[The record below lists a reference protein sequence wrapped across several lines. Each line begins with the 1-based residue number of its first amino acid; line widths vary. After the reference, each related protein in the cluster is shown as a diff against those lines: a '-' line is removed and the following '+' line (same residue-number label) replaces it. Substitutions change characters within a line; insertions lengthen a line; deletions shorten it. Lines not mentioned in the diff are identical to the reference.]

1 MEVTT
6 IGLDLAKRVFQVH
19 AVNAEGTIVLRKALR
34 RGQMLPF
41 FAKLPP
47 CLIGIE
53 ACGTSHYWAREL
65 IRLGHDVRLM
75 PPAYVKPY
83 VKRGKTDASD
93 AQAICE
99 AVTRPTMR
107 FVAVKSAEQQAAL
120 SLHRTRDL
128 LVRQRT
134 QLVNMIRGMLAE
146 FGIVMPDGVDR
157 ALGLARQIHTKEF
170 VPAVP
175 ATAQEVLSLL
185 GGQVLDTHA
194 RVQAIDRSL
203 LALHRT
209 NEVAPG
215 VDPWHR
221 SGGRHSAG
229 RVGCR
234 PAAVPVRSRVCRLA
248 RADAVAELQRWQ
260 GEARPHQQDGR
271 PLLAQAAC
279 CRRHRADPARQA
291 QAGPGGPPSP
301 GSAGPQAGTG
311 GERGD
316 GEQDG
321 ACCLGHHDAR
331 GDLPGPPRA
340 GTGGIEPRIGD
351 RAGMTGSMRL

>member
-146 FGIVMPDGVDR
+146 FGIVLPDGVER
-157 ALGLARQIHTKEF
+157 ALGLAPDPRQR
-170 VPAVP
+170 
-175 ATAQEVLSLL
+175 
-185 GGQVLDTHA
+185 GHA
-194 RVQAIDRSL
+194 RCAGHSPGGPQPSVRAGARHPCPSPSDRPLPARLTQNQRSG
-203 LALHRT
+203 A
-209 NEVAPG
+209 ASG

-221 SGGRHSAG
+221 SGGRHGAG
-229 RVGCR
+229 CVG
-234 PAAVPVRSRVCRLA
+234 
-248 RADAVAELQRWQ
+248 
-260 GEARPHQQDGR
+260 G
-271 PLLAQAAC
+271 
-279 CRRHRADPARQA
+279 
-291 QAGPGGPPSP
+291 
-301 GSAGPQAGTG
+301 
-311 GERGD
+311 
-316 GEQDG
+316 
-321 ACCLGHHDAR
+321 
-331 GDLPGPPRA
+331 
-340 GTGGIEPRIGD
+340 
-351 RAGMTGSMRL
+351 

>member
-19 AVNAEGTIVLRKALR
+19 AVNAEGTIVLRKTLR

-41 FAKLPP
+41 FTRLPR

-75 PPAYVKPY
+75 PPTYVKPY

-134 QLVNMIRGMLAE
+134 QLVNMIRGLLAE
-146 FGIVMPDGVDR
+146 FGIVMPDGVER
-157 ALGLARQIHTKEF
+157 ALGLAS
-170 VPAVP
+170 VPNQRGSA
-175 ATAQEVLSLL
+175 
-185 GGQVLDTHA
+185 
-194 RVQAIDRSL
+194 
-203 LALHRT
+203 
-209 NEVAPG
+209 APG
-215 VDPWHR
+215 IDPRHW
-221 SGGRHSAG
+221 SSGRHGAG
-229 RVGCR
+229 RVGGR
-234 PAAVPVRSRVCRLA
+234 PVAVPVRSGVCGLA
-248 RADAVAELQRWQ
+248 RADAVAELQRRQ
-260 GEARPHQQDGR
+260 GEAGSHQQDGR
-271 PLLAQAAC
+271 PLLAQVAC
-279 CRRHRADPARQA
+279 YWRHRAGPARQA
-291 QAGPGGPPSP
+291 QAG
-301 GSAGPQAGTG
+301 
-311 GERGD
+311 
-316 GEQDG
+316 
-321 ACCLGHHDAR
+321 
-331 GDLPGPPRA
+331 
-340 GTGGIEPRIGD
+340 
-351 RAGMTGSMRL
+351 